1 MTIKDLSYG
10 AISSISRL
18 YLIINKTNGCI
29 DENKANKYLTLDP
42 TDEIKGTLETYET
55 IWNNGMFTSIFNWC
69 RISSITGG

>member
-1 MTIKDLSYG
+1 MTTKDLSYG

-55 IWNNGMFTSIFNWC
+55 IWNNMEHGTINNME
-69 RISSITGG
+69 

>member
-1 MTIKDLSYG
+1 MTIKDLSFG

-55 IWNNGMFTSIFNWC
+55 IWNNKEHGTINNME
-69 RISSITGG
+69 

>member
-18 YLIINKTNGCI
+18 YLIINKTNGYI

-42 TDEIKGTLETYET
+42 TDEIKGKLETYET
-55 IWNNGMFTSIFNWC
+55 IWNNMEHGT
-69 RISSITGG
+69 ITNME

>member
-18 YLIINKTNGCI
+18 YLIINKTNGYI

-55 IWNNGMFTSIFNWC
+55 IWNNMEHGT
-69 RISSITGG
+69 ITNME

>member
-29 DENKANKYLTLDP
+29 DENKANK
-42 TDEIKGTLETYET
+42 I
-55 IWNNGMFTSIFNWC
+55 
-69 RISSITGG
+69 